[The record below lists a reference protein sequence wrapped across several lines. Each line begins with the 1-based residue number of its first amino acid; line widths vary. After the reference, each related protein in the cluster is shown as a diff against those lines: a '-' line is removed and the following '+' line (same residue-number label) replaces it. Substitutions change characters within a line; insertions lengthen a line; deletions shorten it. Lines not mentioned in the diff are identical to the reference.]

1 MDDIITNY
9 GEKSVI
15 NGESGNDLI
24 KNNIFDYETLNS
36 DNFSIE
42 VSDNSN
48 LYTRSNAALLGGN
61 YSTIFGGNGR
71 DSIKNSGNNVS
82 ISVGKGNDK
91 LWGGENADIF
101 FYSRGDGR
109 DIIYG
114 FDNADI
120 LQITGSFS
128 TSYSENKGE
137 IAFKVGSTRNAIKL
151 KDFTATS
158 FNINGE
164 TYKISGNTLSK

>member
-1 MDDIITNY
+1 MLVGKGKDSISNFGDRASILTDAGNDFI
-9 GEKSVI
+9 SS
-15 NGESGNDLI
+15 SGN
-24 KNNIFDYETLNS
+24 N
-36 DNFSIE
+36 
-42 VSDNSN
+42 
-48 LYTRSNAALLGGN
+48 
-61 YSTIFGGNGR
+61 STIFGGNGR

-82 ISVGKGNDK
+82 ISGGKGNDK

-101 FYSRGDGR
+101 FYSRGDGK

-114 FDNADI
+114 FDDADI

-137 IAFKVGSTRNAIKL
+137 IAFKVGSTKNAIKL

-164 TYKISGNTLSK
+164 TYKISGSSLLK